1 MNRSSPLRS
10 VWFKPSQTI
19 AYIAH
24 ENPGYRLFALPI
36 IAGFAV
42 WPTMALFT
50 ADTDQIEVGLILSTL
65 LAFGPIAEL
74 FQVFVGAYLIRITG
88 IWLGGKAGI
97 SSIQT
102 AIVWGNVPIAVLS
115 ILGIVLLIFAF
126 AYNEFSEMPLT
137 WDQSPLVTAI
147 AWLLFTF
154 QTVIVGWSIAI
165 FLRGLAKV
173 QGYSISRATLNA
185 VLAWLVPAVII
196 VLVAI
201 ALGYGGSLPW
211 LFLAGFEDL
220 VLLNG
225 S

>member
-1 MNRSSPLRS
+1 
-10 VWFKPSQTI
+10 
-19 AYIAH
+19 
-24 ENPGYRLFALPI
+24 
-36 IAGFAV
+36 
-42 WPTMALFT
+42 
-50 ADTDQIEVGLILSTL
+50 
-65 LAFGPIAEL
+65 
-74 FQVFVGAYLIRITG
+74 
-88 IWLGGKAGI
+88 
-97 SSIQT
+97 
-102 AIVWGNVPIAVLS
+102 
-115 ILGIVLLIFAF
+115 LLIFAF

-147 AWLLFTF
+147 AWLLFAF

-185 VLAWLVPAVII
+185 VLAWLVPAVMI